1 MQLRHERTTNAVEK
15 TDDSRLPLSP
25 MKIWVVNI
33 TDTGGETPEERE
45 LRRLRE
51 EFERSAERRSQEE
64 SDLDYWRRRQ
74 TQRDANISS
83 LPLCLMI
90 VSFGIVL
97 PIAMSL

>member
-1 MQLRHERTTNAVEK
+1 
-15 TDDSRLPLSP
+15 